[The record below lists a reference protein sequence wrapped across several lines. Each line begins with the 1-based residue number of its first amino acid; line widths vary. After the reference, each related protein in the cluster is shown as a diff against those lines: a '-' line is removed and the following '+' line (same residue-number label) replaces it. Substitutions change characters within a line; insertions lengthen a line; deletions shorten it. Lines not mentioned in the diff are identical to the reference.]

1 MEYMIDASKLNDRK
15 EAHEYLAKLFS
26 FPSYYGKNL
35 DALYDCISEMNI
47 KNIKVRNAEAGEYY
61 YFAVMDVFKDL
72 DIEIE
77 YI

>member
-1 MEYMIDASKLNDRK
+1 MEFTIDALRLNERK
-15 EAHEYLAKLFS
+15 AAHEYLAEVFS

-47 KNIKVRNAEAGEYY
+47 KKVYIQNSYEGESYF
-61 YFAVMDVFKDL
+61 FAVLDVFKDL
-72 DIEIE
+72 DIELE

>member
-1 MEYMIDASKLNDRK
+1 MEYIIDASKLNDRK
-15 EAHEYLAKLFS
+15 EAHEYLAELFS

-35 DALYDCISEMNI
+35 DALYDCVSEMNI
-47 KNIKVRNAEAGEYY
+47 KNIKVQNAEAGEYY

-77 YI
+77 FI